1 MMRNSW
7 MSDQNWASNQF
18 VPSSSSVFVLLGP
31 VIGFIEILWNV
42 LETLWANINLYL
54 NQTGILSFGRQKNIK
69 SLFKVGWKKYWKFST
84 NKITRLPH
92 CVKISWRSF
101 SHTYLIYLYILH
113 FNMWNF
119 SNTNLISHA
128 HQVTWFKLVNR
139 ISSIFLFHKFIFQY
153 SKMSSEKYM
162 FYSLRKEGNQ
172 VSGSVMGTTCWIA
185 RRIFIEQLPPR
196 FMHSIHN
203 CSSARSK
210 A

>member
-1 MMRNSW
+1 MFSFLISLFQPLW
-7 MSDQNWASNQF
+7 
-18 VPSSSSVFVLLGP
+18 VFVLLVP

-101 SHTYLIYLYILH
+101 SRTYLIYLYILH
-113 FNMWNF
+113 FNMWHL

-139 ISSIFLFHKFIFQY
+139 ISSRFLFYNLYFNIQKCH
-153 SKMSSEKYM
+153 
-162 FYSLRKEGNQ
+162 LRNICFT
-172 VSGSVMGTTCWIA
+172 VCA
-185 RRIFIEQLPPR
+185 RKAPR
-196 FMHSIHN
+196 LVGQ
-203 CSSARSK
+203 
-210 A
+210 